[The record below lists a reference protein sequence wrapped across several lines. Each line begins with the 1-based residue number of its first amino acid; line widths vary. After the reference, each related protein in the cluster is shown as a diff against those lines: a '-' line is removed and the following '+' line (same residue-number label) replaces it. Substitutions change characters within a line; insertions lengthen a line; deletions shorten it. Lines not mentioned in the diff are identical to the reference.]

1 MNIIIYNIELY
12 KNYSCTQFICLLCF
26 RRFQHF
32 FVSRSSKAATHVSI
46 EAAAEQQQSN
56 SRATAEQQQSSIFLY
71 RKAAEQQRMYRENC
85 VYRENCFFCFGFI
98 HYNLRL

>member
-1 MNIIIYNIELY
+1 MNIIIVQKLL
-12 KNYSCTQFICLLCF
+12 SCTQFTRLLCF

-56 SRATAEQQQSSIFLY
+56 SRATAEQHFFVSKSSRAATHVSRELCVSRELFFLLWLY
-71 RKAAEQQRMYRENC
+71 P
-85 VYRENCFFCFGFI
+85 
-98 HYNLRL
+98 L